1 MRYKNIKTKP
11 NENNNKKTEVKILI
25 KAQSTKK
32 KKERYAGTKL
42 SCISRLLWILLR
54 GGGLGGR
61 LTGLRIFTV
70 WATREAPKIL

>member
-11 NENNNKKTEVKILI
+11 KENNNKKTEVKILI
-25 KAQSTKK
+25 KAQSTEK
-32 KKERYAGTKL
+32 KKERYASTKL
-42 SCISRLLWILLR
+42 SCISRLLWILR

-61 LTGLRIFTV
+61 LAELRIFTV

>member
-42 SCISRLLWILLR
+42 SCYLQTPLN
-54 GGGLGGR
+54 
-61 LTGLRIFTV
+61 FT
-70 WATREAPKIL
+70 